1 MSIIIDMDDVTS
13 INNLPTLGVF
23 ARWRHSAMKFL
34 NKKLM
39 TVFSI

>member
-1 MSIIIDMDDVTS
+1 
-13 INNLPTLGVF
+13 
-23 ARWRHSAMKFL
+23 MKFL